1 MTYDWALLYNLYTV
15 VLHVKGAACFITLA
29 SAIGAITAG
38 VAYVLAAPL
47 RNLDDGAKSI
57 SDITKKVS
65 KWLAVVCVVAWGI
78 STVIPGRQDMKV
90 MVALAG
96 VENAVKSDKARN
108 LAGKSYRVI
117 DEWLDRLEK
126 GK

>member
-1 MTYDWALLYNLYTV
+1 MTYDWALLYYLYTV
-15 VLHVKGAACFITLA
+15 ALHVKGAACFITFV
-29 SAIGAITAG
+29 SAIGAISSGG
-38 VAYVLAAPL
+38 VYVIAVPFG
-47 RNLDDGAKSI
+47 NDDEAKAV
-57 SDITKKVS
+57 SDITKKAF

-90 MVALAG
+90 MVALVG

>member
-1 MTYDWALLYNLYTV
+1 MTYDWALLYYLYTV
-15 VLHVKGAACFITLA
+15 ALHVKGAACFITLV
-29 SAIGAITAG
+29 SAIGAISVG
-38 VAYVLAAPL
+38 VAYVIAAPF
-47 RNLDDGAKSI
+47 RNDDEAKFI
-57 SDITKKVS
+57 SDITKKAS
-65 KWLAVVCVVAWGI
+65 KWLAVVCVVAWVV
-78 STVIPGRQDMKV
+78 STIIPGRHDMKV